1 MWKRHQTPVWIQ
13 VLSGTYCASHRT
25 IRFWEAMWHS
35 VKILLCN
42 YSTRYLSHSRQLLS
56 ILWIK
61 WPESF
66 SHILPLTSS
75 HSHIDSTYHVILIC
89 YYSSYH
95 AIWGPLGNCDCW
107 ALKHQQ
113 KKKYGKIHA
122 QNSSCKTLLKP
133 SMLSGQARKGQ
144 CPDESWMEAIFCKC
158 NGNCNLLWKGTHT
171 PVHMGNSA
179 CHGGA
184 KKFWLQG
191 ISCNYGVFGLI
202 PMKWRIIDQSCA
214 FHNRGVSFYMLTLS
228 SDIKYKLTLGNKT
241 PGVNKSSEKLYV
253 RERLDNVSE
262 PYSIKRG
269 RFQPK
274 MYSSEVR
281 NCTKKKKKK
290 FLTD

>member
-113 KKKYGKIHA
+113 KKNTERFMLRTHLAKLSWSRACCQDRHVKGSALTKAEWKLFSVNAMVTAICCEKAH
-122 QNSSCKTLLKP
+122 TLLSIWETLHVTGAP
-133 SMLSGQARKGQ
+133 R
-144 CPDESWMEAIFCKC
+144 
-158 NGNCNLLWKGTHT
+158 
-171 PVHMGNSA
+171 NSDSRVS
-179 CHGGA
+179 HV
-184 KKFWLQG
+184 
-191 ISCNYGVFGLI
+191 IMVFL
-202 PMKWRIIDQSCA
+202 
-214 FHNRGVSFYMLTLS
+214 V
-228 SDIKYKLTLGNKT
+228 
-241 PGVNKSSEKLYV
+241 
-253 RERLDNVSE
+253 
-262 PYSIKRG
+262 
-269 RFQPK
+269 
-274 MYSSEVR
+274 
-281 NCTKKKKKK
+281 
-290 FLTD
+290 